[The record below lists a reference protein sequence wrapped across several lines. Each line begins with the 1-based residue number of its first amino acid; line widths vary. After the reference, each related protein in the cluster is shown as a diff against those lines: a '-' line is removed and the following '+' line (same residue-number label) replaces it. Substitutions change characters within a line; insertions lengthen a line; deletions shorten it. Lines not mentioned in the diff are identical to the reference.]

1 MMTKQ
6 VDDEQGDDDRVGVTL
21 TEQGYDDRERMTV
34 TEWDGMTEHGAI
46 PEQW

>member
-1 MMTKQ
+1 M
-6 VDDEQGDDDRVGVTL
+6 GDDDRVGVTL
-21 TEQGYDDRERMTV
+21 TEQGYDDRAGMTV

>member
-1 MMTKQ
+1 M
-6 VDDEQGDDDRVGVTL
+6 
-21 TEQGYDDRERMTV
+21 TEQGYDDRAGMTV